1 MNLDL
6 RKRCCLIPVGVI
18 RRAIKI
24 ALTGLRMGRPEKSVG
39 GVAFHRVARRLF
51 VSAILVGACA
61 RGETKAEA
69 PDHDQDRLSV
79 DPARGEFCLIVV
91 PDTQRYAAYF
101 PEIFREQFR
110 WIRDSVASL
119 NIKYVIH
126 LGDVVEEGEDAEW
139 VVADEA
145 FSMLDGIVPYLV
157 VPGNHDL
164 DRLAVKAG
172 IRATTKFNAVFPPGR
187 FKDQRWYGGNRGVTS
202 DNSFGY
208 FEAGGQE
215 FLVLGLEY
223 GPTDET
229 LAWADSLVSN
239 HDQKVILVTHCYM
252 YDDDTR
258 VGAGDRW
265 LPAEKNPAWND
276 GDQIWEKLVSKRDNF
291 VMVLSGHVKGDG
303 TGLLVSDTR
312 EGTPVI
318 QMLSNYQFLSH
329 GGQGWLRILKFIP
342 AEQRLEVRTYSP
354 WLNEWRQETDQDFT
368 QPIPAI
374 FPP

>member
-1 MNLDL
+1 MKTQFLG
-6 RKRCCLIPVGVI
+6 LILALFLTATAGWSDPVV
-18 RRAIKI
+18 RS
-24 ALTGLRMGRPEKSVG
+24 PENG
-39 GVAFHRVARRLF
+39 M
-51 VSAILVGACA
+51 
-61 RGETKAEA
+61 A
-69 PDHDQDRLSV
+69 PLPV
-79 DPARGEFCLIVV
+79 DSARGEFCLIVV

-101 PEIFREQFR
+101 PEIFRQQFR
-110 WIRDSVASL
+110 WIRDSIESL

-126 LGDVVEEGEDAEW
+126 VGDVVEEGEDAEW

-145 FSMLDGIVPYLV
+145 FSMLDGIVPYLI

-172 IRATTKFNAVFPPGR
+172 IRATTKFNAVFPPER
-187 FKDQRWYGGNRGVTS
+187 FEDQRWYGGHMGVTS

-215 FLVLGLEY
+215 FLVLGLDY

-229 LAWADSLVSN
+229 LAWANSLVSN

-258 VGAGDRW
+258 VGDGDRW

-276 GDQIWEKLVSKRDNF
+276 GDQIWEKLVSQSDGF

-303 TGLLVSDTR
+303 TGLLVSETQ
-312 EGTPVI
+312 EGTPVV
-318 QMLSNYQFLSH
+318 QMLANYQFLSH
-329 GGQGWLRILKFIP
+329 GGEGWLRILKFVP
-342 AEQRLEVRTYSP
+342 AEQRMEVHTYSP
-354 WLNEWRQETDQDFT
+354 WLKEWRRESDQNFSLS
-368 QPIPAI
+368 IPAI

>member
-1 MNLDL
+1 M
-6 RKRCCLIPVGVI
+6 
-18 RRAIKI
+18 
-24 ALTGLRMGRPEKSVG
+24 
-39 GVAFHRVARRLF
+39 
-51 VSAILVGACA
+51 
-61 RGETKAEA
+61 
-69 PDHDQDRLSV
+69 
-79 DPARGEFCLIVV
+79 

-265 LPAEKNPAWND
+265 LPARKKPGLERRRSDLGETRLKARQFCHGSFRTCERRRDRTPRFRYARRHPGHPD
-276 GDQIWEKLVSKRDNF
+276 AIQLPVSLARRAG
-291 VMVLSGHVKGDG
+291 VVA
-303 TGLLVSDTR
+303 DTQVHPGR
-312 EGTPVI
+312 
-318 QMLSNYQFLSH
+318 
-329 GGQGWLRILKFIP
+329 
-342 AEQRLEVRTYSP
+342 A
-354 WLNEWRQETDQDFT
+354 
-368 QPIPAI
+368 AA
-374 FPP
+374 